1 MCNMKKLLSI
11 LIAIVILSG
20 CQSSLFKAD
29 ITDTQQESGKSI
41 ILKGQNIQEKFLEK
55 VQENQ

>member
-1 MCNMKKLLSI
+1 MKKLLSI